1 MQGQVNRGST
11 LGNIIYNMCKQDD
24 IKTIVEIGT
33 WNGMGTTKCIYDAI
47 VDSKKTNYL
56 VYSLESNKS
65 FYNEAI
71 NNFNNFPKII
81 NFNLLL
87 GRIINPE
94 DMLNID
100 NADDKF
106 FSIHSKN
113 IQKEWLKEDIYNCNN
128 VECVLDMLP
137 QKIDLLILDGGEF
150 STLAEFNILKDKT
163 TYFILDDTLALKN
176 FEVSNI
182 MRNDKKYEILFDEPN
197 DRNGFL
203 ISKIKDHILYI
214 V

>member
-100 NADDKF
+100 NDDDKF